1 MISEDQITMHIHP
14 GNNPMP
20 KNPSHATLT
29 IESRNQ
35 TTKKKEYKRFRCDF
49 ENCRRTY
56 STAGNL
62 KTHQKTHTG
71 DLTFVCNQANCGKAF
86 LTSYSL
92 RIHIRVHT
100 KEKPFECDVNGCEKA
115 FNTLYRLKA
124 HRRLHTG
131 NTFNCEKEGCIKF
144 FTTLSDLRK
153 HLRTHT
159 GEKPYKCVQQGC
171 GKSFAASHHLKT
183 HARTHTG
190 EKPYSCTQQG
200 CSKAFTSQYSL
211 KSHIM
216 RHEMKKCPKESGK
229 PDKSKCMNYNE
240 ATAALLASLCASN
253 SNLTSIKNSIVI
265 PNSFGTPASL
275 PTFVGTD
282 SSITTYTVVPL
293 NKEASVNN
301 YVSLELAP
309 IVNVPPSLPKM
320 LESSSSSHL
329 NVSEDKY
336 SESSNCKPL
345 HSCCDPQ
352 NIIFTSALEA
362 EICKCEPGLCQAHD
376 KPCCTNCP
384 GSDLKLCERH
394 NLTNPNENVTPSLIF
409 TYTSDN
415 FSSL

>member
-29 IESRNQ
+29 IESRNE
-35 TTKKKEYKRFRCDF
+35 TTKKKEYKRFRCGF
-49 ENCRRTY
+49 EGCRRTY

-159 GEKPYKCVQQGC
+159 GEKPYKCDQSGC

-183 HARTHTG
+183 HVRTHTG
-190 EKPYSCTQQG
+190 EKPYFCTQQG
-200 CSKAFTSQYSL
+200 CSKSFTSQYSL

-216 RHEMKKCPKESGK
+216 RHEMKKCSKTNKEEITK
-229 PDKSKCMNYNE
+229 VVNYNE
-240 ATAALLASLCASN
+240 APTTL
-253 SNLTSIKNSIVI
+253 LTSLYTSTSTENPIFVPDSFSSSTSLSTLVEVDNSAATYAMV
-265 PNSFGTPASL
+265 SL
-275 PTFVGTD
+275 TKETN
-282 SSITTYTVVPL
+282 L
-293 NKEASVNN
+293 NNLI
-301 YVSLELAP
+301 SLELAP
-309 IVNVPPSLPKM
+309 IINLPSSLPRVSE
-320 LESSSSSHL
+320 LSNSNTL
-329 NVSEDKY
+329 NVSE
-336 SESSNCKPL
+336 SNTVKPL
-345 HSCCDPQ
+345 NSCCDPQ
-352 NIIFTSALEA
+352 NIIFTSTLEA
-362 EICKCEPGLCQAHD
+362 DICKCEPGFCQSQEKLC
-376 KPCCTNCP
+376 CSGCP
-384 GSDLKLCERH
+384 GAEF
-394 NLTNPNENVTPSLIF
+394 NLYEKNNSTNINDSMVPSLIF
-409 TYTSDN
+409 TYTSN
-415 FSSL
+415 NISGL